1 MIRVLFIAHH
11 VDRPEAEI
19 IRRLPDFGFQPLLIA
34 SERTPFKE
42 ALGYTKFVPFEIKKR
57 VEPGALRLIS
67 KTIKEWQPQIIH
79 SLSARGL
86 TNALIATIAQR
97 KIKHVSYRGTVGHL
111 SRWDPS
117 SWLSYLHPRLAKI
130 SCVSGAVAD
139 YLASLGI
146 KHSKLAVIHKGHD
159 PAWYSDIIPIPY
171 SSFGIPADAFVI
183 SCTANM
189 RPVKGVDI
197 LIAALKYLPEK
208 AHLLLIGEVREAEL
222 LKISP
227 ELSQRIHFVGFQ
239 KKAPALVAGSHVFAL
254 PSRSREGLPK
264 AVVEAMGVG
273 VPVVASSVGGLPEII
288 SHGETGLLVPPEEPE
303 KLAKAIISILDSPEL
318 GKKLVSNATGFLCE
332 QLNIK
337 TTLSQTVGIYKEL
350 LSCNPPLEMTGTG
363 CSV

>member
-1 MIRVLFIAHH
+1 MTPILFIAHH

-19 IRRLPDFGFQPLLIA
+19 IRRLPDCGFEPLLIA

-42 ALGYTKFVPFEIKKR
+42 DLGATKLVPFEIKKR
-57 VEPGALRLIS
+57 IELGALKIIRRAVREF
-67 KTIKEWQPQIIH
+67 KPKIIH

-86 TNALIATIAQR
+86 TNALMATITQPQ
-97 KIKHVSYRGTVGHL
+97 IQHVSYRGTVGHL

-117 SWLSYLHPRLAKI
+117 SWLSYLHPRLSKI

-139 YLASLGI
+139 YLATLGI
-146 KHSKLAVIHKGHD
+146 NRNKLAVIHKGHNA
-159 PAWYSDIIPIPY
+159 AWYSGIKPIPY
-171 SSFGIPADAFVI
+171 TNFGIPADAFVV

-197 LIAALKYLPEK
+197 LIAALNYLPER
-208 AHLLLIGEVREAEL
+208 AHLLLIGEVREADL

-227 ELSQRIHFVGFQ
+227 EFSQRIHFVGFQ
-239 KKAPALVAGSHVFAL
+239 KNAPELVAGTHLFAL
-254 PSRSREGLPK
+254 PSRAREGLPK

-273 VPVVASSVGGLPEII
+273 VPVVASSVGGLPEIL

-303 KLAKAIISILDSPEL
+303 ELAKAIISILDSPEL

-350 LSCNPPLEMTGTG
+350 LSCNPPL
-363 CSV
+363 